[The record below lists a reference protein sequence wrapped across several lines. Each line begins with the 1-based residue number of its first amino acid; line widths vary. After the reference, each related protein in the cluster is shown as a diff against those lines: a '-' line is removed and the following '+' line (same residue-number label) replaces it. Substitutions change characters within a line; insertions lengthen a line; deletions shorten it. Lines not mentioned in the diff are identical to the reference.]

1 MRSHWGV
8 IALVAAALAFA
19 PDARAGNQSQG
30 NGRDEHGKDDR
41 DQCRENDPGGNSDGP
56 RIVQAD
62 ADSGNLF
69 IHGTGFGTKSGTVT
83 LGGQRLGVAS
93 WSPTDIVAVVPN
105 NLLPASY
112 LLTVTPSHGRCV
124 KAGFDV
130 AIGVGTQGPPGPP
143 GPVGPAGAA
152 GPAGPVGPPGPIGL
166 TGPAGP
172 AGPVGPPGPI
182 GLTGAAGPAG
192 PVGPQGPIGFMGPAG
207 AVGPPGPIG
216 LTGAAGPAGPVGP
229 QGPIGFTGPAG
240 PAGPVGPQGP
250 IGFMGPAGAVGPP
263 GPIGLTGA
271 AGPAG
276 PVGPPGPIGLT
287 GPAGP
292 PGADGA
298 TGPAGPAGSQGPAGP
313 SAGFTAQFGLSSTA
327 VSVAST
333 PTQVTSILVPVGSY
347 IVTAKVVLANPST
360 GPTAVTC
367 LLAQGSSGRTLDRSD
382 GFLVATASG
391 DLTLHAAV
399 QVSVASDGQLRLSCI
414 RFASTVVTASN
425 SQLTAIQVGSL
436 TAAPGP

>member
-8 IALVAAALAFA
+8 SALVAAALVFA
-19 PDARAGNQSQG
+19 PDARAGNESQG
-30 NGRDEHGKDDR
+30 KGKDDR

-152 GPAGPVGPPGPIGL
+152 GA
-166 TGPAGP
+166 AGP
-172 AGPVGPPGPI
+172 AGPPGLPARS
-182 GLTGAAGPAG
+182 GLTGAAGPAR
-192 PVGPQGPIGFMGPAG
+192 PVGSPGRSVSRVQPVPQGRSVLPARS
-207 AVGPPGPIG
+207 VSRVLPVPPGPSVLQARSVSRVQPVPRG
-216 LTGAAGPAGPVGP
+216 PSVLPARSVSRVLPVRRARRSSRPDRFHGSCRCRRARRSSRPDRPDRRGRRDRSRRPGRFSGARGTLGRVHGPVRPVLHGGLRRLHP
-229 QGPIGFTGPAG
+229 DAGDEHPRSGRLVHRHRQGRARQHLHHRT
-240 PAGPVGPQGP
+240 
-250 IGFMGPAGAVGPP
+250 
-263 GPIGLTGA
+263 
-271 AGPAG
+271 
-276 PVGPPGPIGLT
+276 
-287 GPAGP
+287 
-292 PGADGA
+292 DGRD
-298 TGPAGPAGSQGPAGP
+298 
-313 SAGFTAQFGLSSTA
+313 
-327 VSVAST
+327 
-333 PTQVTSILVPVGSY
+333 
-347 IVTAKVVLANPST
+347 
-360 GPTAVTC
+360 
-367 LLAQGSSGRTLDRSD
+367 LLARPGQRRQNYFDRSD
-382 GFLVATASG
+382 SFLEATASG

-399 QVSVASDGQLRLSCI
+399 QVIVASDGQLRLSCI

>member
-8 IALVAAALAFA
+8 SALVAAALVFA
-19 PDARAGNQSQG
+19 PDARAGNESQG
-30 NGRDEHGKDDR
+30 KGKDDR

-152 GPAGPVGPPGPIGL
+152 GA
-166 TGPAGP
+166 AGP
-172 AGPVGPPGPI
+172 AGPPGPPGPI

-192 PVGPQGPIGFMGPAG
+192 PVGSP
-207 AVGPPGPIG
+207 
-216 LTGAAGPAGPVGP
+216 
-229 QGPIGFTGPAG
+229 GPIGFTGPAG
-240 PAGPVGPQGP
+240 PAGPVGS
-250 IGFMGPAGAVGPP
+250 P

-276 PVGPPGPIGLT
+276 PVGPPGPIGFT

-292 PGADGA
+292 AGPVGSPGPIGLTGAAGPAGPVGPPGPIGFTGPAGAAGPVGPPGPIGLTGADGA

-327 VSVAST
+327 VSVVST

-347 IVTAKVVLANPST
+347 IVTAKVVLANTSTT

-367 LLAQGSSGRTLDRSD
+367 LLAQGSAGRTIDRSD
-382 GFLVATASG
+382 SFLEATASG

-399 QVSVASDGQLRLSCI
+399 QVIVASDGQLRLSCI

>member
-1 MRSHWGV
+1 M
-8 IALVAAALAFA
+8 
-19 PDARAGNQSQG
+19 
-30 NGRDEHGKDDR
+30 
-41 DQCRENDPGGNSDGP
+41 
-56 RIVQAD
+56 
-62 ADSGNLF
+62 
-69 IHGTGFGTKSGTVT
+69 T

-93 WSPTDIVAVVPN
+93 WSPTDIVTVVPN

-130 AIGVGTQGPPGPP
+130 AIGVGTQGPPGPR
-143 GPVGPAGAA
+143 PVGPAVPPVLLVVQVPRAS
-152 GPAGPVGPPGPIGL
+152 GPDRSHRSCRSAGPVGSPGPSVSRVL
-166 TGPAGP
+166 PVPQGPSVLQARSVSRVLP
-172 AGPVGPPGPI
+172 VFGPVGPPGPI

-192 PVGPQGPIGFMGPAG
+192 RRSS
-207 AVGPPGPIG
+207 
-216 LTGAAGPAGPVGP
+216 
-229 QGPIGFTGPAG
+229 GPIGFTGPAG
-240 PAGPVGPQGP
+240 PAGPVGPQGRSVSWVLP
-250 IGFMGPAGAVGPP
+250 VPSVP
-263 GPIGLTGA
+263 GPIGPRCCRSRRA
-271 AGPAG
+271 RRSSR
-276 PVGPPGPIGLT
+276 PIGLT

-327 VSVAST
+327 VSVVST

-347 IVTAKVVLANPST
+347 IVTAKVVLANTSTT

-367 LLAQGSSGRTLDRSD
+367 LLAQGSSGRTIDRSD